1 MLIPFAGEAALAGSE
16 LPPRWSGRQRHD
28 QDQCARHQGCISVKA
43 HCIFAI
49 TMTRLTKAKSCPLT
63 MTYVISIMVAYI
75 DRWYLN
81 TKTTIRTSTLNSSDM
96 TRTYDI
102 KVAYRPNHTYAC
114 WFVLLI
120 MWSTFSGTRH
130 CLMSSP
136 TFSSVSYP
144 TEYSKPLPTT
154 PSQTTSYIF
163 PTFPTTFLLYSNDN
177 KANEWL
183 CRKWKDSYHLFTV
196 MNKYWLGW
204 INSCHL
210 LACPRKY
217 VGRPWKEE
225 RTKTLLNH
233 HGKQDTNEA
242 SLQLQQQLFTLWQIW
257 YRVITR
263 VRLRKFL

>member
-1 MLIPFAGEAALAGSE
+1 
-16 LPPRWSGRQRHD
+16 
-28 QDQCARHQGCISVKA
+28 
-43 HCIFAI
+43 
-49 TMTRLTKAKSCPLT
+49 
-63 MTYVISIMVAYI
+63 
-75 DRWYLN
+75 
-81 TKTTIRTSTLNSSDM
+81 M
-96 TRTYDI
+96 TRTNVTDI

-114 WFVLLI
+114 RFALLI

-130 CLMSSP
+130 FLMSSP
-136 TFSSVSYP
+136 TFSSASYP
-144 TEYSKPLPTT
+144 TEFSKSLPTT

-204 INSCHL
+204 INSCYL

-233 HGKQDTNEA
+233 FGKQDIRSFFKSSDNWGSPETTTFYKSYFLTNIISSHNKSQVTKVSLKNWNNFGIPSKNIFHEA
-242 SLQLQQQLFTLWQIW
+242 KWTSNGLWTAFI
-257 YRVITR
+257 
-263 VRLRKFL
+263 

>member
-1 MLIPFAGEAALAGSE
+1 
-16 LPPRWSGRQRHD
+16 
-28 QDQCARHQGCISVKA
+28 
-43 HCIFAI
+43 
-49 TMTRLTKAKSCPLT
+49 
-63 MTYVISIMVAYI
+63 
-75 DRWYLN
+75 
-81 TKTTIRTSTLNSSDM
+81 
-96 TRTYDI
+96 
-102 KVAYRPNHTYAC
+102 
-114 WFVLLI
+114 

-204 INSCHL
+204 INHCYL
-210 LACPRKY
+210 LACPRKC

-225 RTKTLLNH
+225 RTKTLLKH
-233 HGKQDTNEA
+233 FGKQDSRSFSDNCGSHATTTFYKSYYMTNIISSYYE
-242 SLQLQQQLFTLWQIW
+242 SQDRIVSWENWTNFGIPSKNIFFSQSQMNF
-257 YRVITR
+257 
-263 VRLRKFL
+263 